1 MPTGSENTLSDGS
14 LRPVWWSHIAS
25 RLGAA
30 RSLRSYL
37 ILFAAALWLPLLLL
51 AAVSLSR
58 MATLEREQLELRI
71 QSVSQDLT
79 RMIDRELDHAISILQ
94 TLASSRGLA
103 AENLAV
109 FLDRSQKALPN
120 ARSTIFLLDRD
131 LKPIMNARVTE
142 GTPLPAITDLETPKA
157 VIMSLTPQVSGV
169 VTDDLNKRPVV
180 HVEVPVIVEAD
191 VRYIL
196 GMAVETSF
204 FVNVLRANAPD
215 TIWIVDITD
224 LNGLTV
230 ARSEHH
236 EEFSGKPLQDAPFHQ
251 SRQEAGPFRGVSA
264 TGEAIVRV
272 ASRSRNAGWLV
283 SATVPQWYA
292 DAARRQWHLWLFI
305 LALAG
310 LVCGGI
316 LAYFF
321 AALIEQPL
329 AQATAAA
336 KDLGSGAVLEAH
348 TSPLSEANA
357 LNSALSAASKELAAR
372 AAHAALLAR
381 EVTHRSK
388 NLLAVVISLAN
399 QIARQSGSVEEFRER
414 LAARLHALGRSKDLL
429 IAGEWK
435 GADLAELV
443 RTQLRPFV
451 DPGSTRLTLDGPPLF
466 LHADAVRNLGL
477 ALHELAT
484 NAAKYGALAVDE
496 GTITVQ
502 WRLRGGERG
511 TMLEFSWA
519 ELAGCRN
526 HSTNRDGFGSLVL
539 TVLVPRAVDG
549 SAALEFTDKGLR
561 WSLRAPL
568 RQMMGS

>member
-1 MPTGSENTLSDGS
+1 
-14 LRPVWWSHIAS
+14 
-25 RLGAA
+25 
-30 RSLRSYL
+30 
-37 ILFAAALWLPLLLL
+37 
-51 AAVSLSR
+51 
-58 MATLEREQLELRI
+58 MATLEREQLELRL

-79 RMIDRELDHAISILQ
+79 RMIDRELDHAISTLQ

-120 ARSTIFLLDRD
+120 ARSTIFLLGRD
-131 LKPIMNARVTE
+131 YKPIMNARVTE
-142 GTPLPAITDLETPKA
+142 GTPLPAIADLATPKA

-169 VTDDLNKRPVV
+169 ETDVLTKRPVV
-180 HVEVPVIVEAD
+180 HVEVPVILESE

-204 FVNVLRANAPD
+204 FANVLRANVPD
-215 TIWIVDITD
+215 AIWVVEIAD

-230 ARSEHH
+230 ARSERH
-236 EEFSGKPLQDAPFHQ
+236 EEFSGKPVQGELFHQ
-251 SRQEAGPFRGVSA
+251 GRQEARAFHGVSTA
-264 TGEAIVRV
+264 GEAIVRV
-272 ASRSRNAGWLV
+272 TSRSRNAAWLV

-292 DAARRQWHLWLFI
+292 DAARRQWHLWLFV
-305 LALAG
+305 LAVAG

-316 LAYFF
+316 LAYVF

-336 KDLGSGAVLEAH
+336 KDLGSGAILEAR

-399 QIARQSGSVEEFRER
+399 QIARQSGGVEEFRDR

-443 RTQLRPFV
+443 RTQLKPFIE
-451 DPGSTRLTLDGPPLF
+451 PGSSRLTLDGPPLF

-484 NAAKYGALAVDE
+484 NAAKYGALTVDE
-496 GTITVQ
+496 GTIAVQ
-502 WRLRGGERG
+502 WRLRAGERG

-519 ELAGCRN
+519 ELAGCGTR
-526 HSTNRDGFGSLVL
+526 STKHDGFGSLVL

-549 SAALEFTDKGLR
+549 SAALEFTEKGLR

-568 RQMMGS
+568 RQMIGS

>member
-1 MPTGSENTLSDGS
+1 MPTGSKKTLSDGS
-14 LRPVWWSHIAS
+14 YRPLRWKHIAS
-25 RLGAA
+25 QLGAP

-37 ILFAAALWLPLLLL
+37 VLFAAALWLPLLLL
-51 AAVSLSR
+51 AGVSLSR
-58 MATLEREQLELRI
+58 MAMLEREQLELRI
-71 QSVSQDLT
+71 ESVSRDLT
-79 RMIDRELDHAISILQ
+79 RMIDRELDHAISTLR

-109 FLDRSQKALPN
+109 FLDRAQRALPH

-131 LKPIMNARVTE
+131 FKPIMNARVSE
-142 GTPLPAITDLETPKA
+142 GTPLPAITDLQTPKG

-169 VTDDLNKRPVV
+169 VIDGLTKAPVV
-180 HVEVPVIVEAD
+180 HVEVPVILESE

-196 GMAVETSF
+196 GMAIETSF
-204 FVNVLRANAPD
+204 FANVLRANAPD
-215 TIWIVDITD
+215 AIWVVGITD
-224 LNGLTV
+224 LNGLIV
-230 ARSEHH
+230 ARSERH
-236 EEFSGKPLQDAPFHQ
+236 EEFSGKPLPGELFRQ
-251 SRQEAGPFRGVSA
+251 SRRELGAFRGVSA
-264 TGEAIVRV
+264 AGEAIVRV
-272 ASRSRNAGWLV
+272 TSRSRNAGWLV

-292 DAARRQWHLWLFI
+292 DAAQRQRHLWLFA

-310 LVCGGI
+310 LICGGI

-329 AQATAAA
+329 AQATEAA

-372 AAHAALLAR
+372 AAHAALLTR

-388 NLLAVVISLAN
+388 NLLAVVISLTN
-399 QIARQSGSVEEFRER
+399 QIARQSESVEEFRER
-414 LAARLHALGRSKDLL
+414 LAGRLQALGRSKDLL
-429 IAGEWK
+429 VTDEWK

-451 DPGSTRLTLDGPPLF
+451 DPDSSRLTLDGPPLF

-484 NAAKYGALAVDE
+484 NAAKYGALTVDE
-496 GTITVQ
+496 GTIAVQ

-511 TMLEFSWA
+511 TLLELSWV
-519 ELAGCRN
+519 ELAGCRAR
-526 HSTNRDGFGSLVL
+526 SRKRDGFGSLVL
-539 TVLVPRAVDG
+539 A
-549 SAALEFTDKGLR
+549 
-561 WSLRAPL
+561 
-568 RQMMGS
+568 

>member
-14 LRPVWWSHIAS
+14 HRPVWWTHIAS
-25 RLGAA
+25 RLGAP

-37 ILFAAALWLPLLLL
+37 VLFAAALWLPLLLL
-51 AAVSLSR
+51 AGVSLNR

-71 QSVSQDLT
+71 QSVSRDLT
-79 RMIDRELDHAISILQ
+79 RMIDRELDHAISTLQ

-103 AENLAV
+103 TENLGV
-109 FLDRSQKALPN
+109 FLDRAQKALPN

-131 LKPIMNARVTE
+131 FKPIMNARVTE
-142 GTPLPAITDLETPKA
+142 GTPLPAIADLETPKA

-169 VTDDLNKRPVV
+169 VTEDLTKRPVV
-180 HVEVPVIVEAD
+180 HVEVPVIMESE

-196 GMAVETSF
+196 GMAIETSF
-204 FVNVLRANAPD
+204 FANVLRANAPD
-215 TIWIVDITD
+215 AIWVVGITD
-224 LNGLTV
+224 LNGLIV
-230 ARSEHH
+230 ARSERHQ
-236 EEFSGKPLQDAPFHQ
+236 EFSGKPLPGELFHQ
-251 SRQEAGPFRGVSA
+251 SRQATGAFRGVSA
-264 TGEAIVRV
+264 AGEAILRV
-272 ASRSRNAGWLV
+272 TSRSRNAGWLV

-292 DAARRQWHLWLFI
+292 DAAQRQWHLWLFI

-321 AALIEQPL
+321 AALIQQPL

-336 KDLGSGAVLEAH
+336 KDLGSGAVLEAR

-357 LNSALSAASKELAAR
+357 LNSALSAASKELATR
-372 AAHAALLAR
+372 AAHAALLTR

-388 NLLAVVISLAN
+388 NLLAVVISLTN

-414 LAARLHALGRSKDLL
+414 LAERLHALGRSKDLL

-451 DPGSTRLTLDGPPLF
+451 DPGSSRLTLDGPPLF

-484 NAAKYGALAVDE
+484 NAAKYGALTVDE
-496 GTITVQ
+496 GTIAVQ

-511 TMLEFSWA
+511 TVLELSWA
-519 ELAGCRN
+519 ELAGCRAR
-526 HSTNRDGFGSLVL
+526 STRHDGFGSLVL
-539 TVLVPRAVDG
+539 RVLVPRAVDG
-549 SAALEFTDKGLR
+549 SAALEFTETGVR

-568 RQMMGS
+568 RLMMGS

>member
-1 MPTGSENTLSDGS
+1 MPTGSENTVSDGAH
-14 LRPVWWSHIAS
+14 RPVWWTHIAS
-25 RLGAA
+25 RLGTP

-51 AAVSLSR
+51 AGVSLSR
-58 MATLEREQLELRI
+58 MATLEQEQLELRI
-71 QSVSQDLT
+71 QSVARDLT
-79 RMIDRELDHAISILQ
+79 HMIDRELDHAISTLQ

-109 FLDRSQKALPN
+109 FLDRAQKALPN

-131 LKPIMNARVTE
+131 FNPIMNARVVE
-142 GTPLPAITDLETPKA
+142 SPLPATADLETPKA
-157 VIMSLTPQVSGV
+157 VLMSLTAQISGV
-169 VTDDLNKRPVV
+169 VTDGLTNGPLV
-180 HVEVPVIVEAD
+180 HVEVPVIMEGE

-196 GMAVETSF
+196 GMAIETSF
-204 FVNVLRANAPD
+204 FANVLRANAPD
-215 TIWIVDITD
+215 AIWIVGITD
-224 LNGLTV
+224 ANGLTV
-230 ARSEHH
+230 ARSERH
-236 EEFSGKPLQDAPFHQ
+236 EEFSRKPLPGGQFHQ
-251 SRQEAGPFRGVSA
+251 SRQDNGAFRGTDSA
-264 TGEAIVRV
+264 GEAIVR
-272 ASRSRNAGWLV
+272 ATSRSRNAGWLV

-292 DAARRQWHLWLFI
+292 DAAWRQWHLWLFV

-310 LVCGGI
+310 LVCGGM

-321 AALIEQPL
+321 AALIERPL

-336 KDLGSGAVLEAH
+336 RELGSGAVLEAR

-399 QIARQSGSVEEFRER
+399 QIARQSGSVEEFRAR
-414 LAARLHALGRSKDLL
+414 LATRLHALGRSKDLL

-451 DPGSTRLTLDGPPLF
+451 DPGSSRLILHGPPLF

-484 NAAKYGALAVDE
+484 NAAKYGALTVDE
-496 GTITVQ
+496 GTITVR
-502 WRLRGGERG
+502 WRLRDGENG
-511 TMLEFSWA
+511 TVLEFSWA
-519 ELAGCRN
+519 ELAGCATRGSK
-526 HSTNRDGFGSLVL
+526 HDGFGSLVL
-539 TVLVPRAVDG
+539 TVLVPRATDG
-549 SAALEFTDKGLR
+549 SGALEFTEQGLR
-561 WSLRAPL
+561 WSLQAPL
-568 RQMMGS
+568 RAIMGP